1 MFCST
6 CGNQIPDNARFC
18 NACGAPVA
26 SQAAPAVAS
35 AAPAPVTPLA
45 PAQPVQPASSSSAG
59 TQLASYLQR
68 VAARLQQ
75 DPQFVPELGA
85 YLFLTTRFS
94 AALTNM
100 HQYFF
105 VVADDSAD
113 YEKMRAYSEACTS
126 WALANYQGVPRGLQK
141 GIAIYPVMLQHPINP
156 GVLRYVEEKPNIK
169 YAAFQLATALDPIAG
184 EIRYLQ
190 KTPVWGF
197 AMWSGIKRAADE
209 ALCV

>member
-18 NACGAPVA
+18 NACGAPV
-26 SQAAPAVAS
+26 SAPAAS
-35 AAPAPVTPLA
+35 ATTGAASSPVAPLA
-45 PAQPVQPASSSSAG
+45 PAQPVQPTASAPTGDRLS
-59 TQLASYLQR
+59 SYLQR

-85 YLFLTTRFS
+85 HLFLTTRFS

-105 VVADDSAD
+105 IVADDSAD

-126 WALANYQGVPRGLQK
+126 WALNNYQGVPRGLQK
-141 GIAIYPVMLQHPINP
+141 GIAIYPVMLQHPVNP
-156 GVLRYVEEKPNIK
+156 GALRYVQEKPNIK
-169 YAAFQLATALDPIAG
+169 YAAFQLATVLDPVAG